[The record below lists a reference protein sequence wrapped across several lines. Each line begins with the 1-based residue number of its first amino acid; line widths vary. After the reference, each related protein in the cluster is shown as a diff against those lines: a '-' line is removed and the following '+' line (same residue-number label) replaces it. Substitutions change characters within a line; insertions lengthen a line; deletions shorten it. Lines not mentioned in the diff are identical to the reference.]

1 MKPWKSISV
10 LRDQLHS
17 HLDQFDWYCQFR
29 EFNHFPSD
37 QQRKAQIWL
46 SIAIAIGFLIG
57 WAIPPASTCSPVQQQ
72 AKR

>member
-10 LRDQLHS
+10 LRDQLQS
-17 HLDQFDWYCQFR
+17 HLDQFDWYCKFR
-29 EFNHFPSD
+29 EFNHFPLD

-46 SIAIAIGFLIG
+46 SIAMAIGFLIG
-57 WAIPPASTCSPVQQQ
+57 WIIPPASTCSIVQQQ